1 MAYCPGCGTENEGSS
16 AFCKNC
22 GKPLTAGVQAPP
34 PEQGSPPGE
43 GGIPPPPLPQP
54 PPYPPRGMPSPVA
67 SGFGYLPEGP
77 VTGPVTYGGF
87 WIRFVTVLIDALIVG
102 FVFGMPFRFVGG
114 SPRTVAIFGAIG
126 GLIFFGAYFTYFIL
140 MTGWRGQTV
149 GKMAMRL
156 RVVNQDL
163 TPVDYGTSAARE
175 FSKILSAIILYIGFI
190 MAGFDA
196 QKRALH
202 DRIAKTYVVKY

>member
-1 MAYCPGCGTENEGSS
+1 
-16 AFCKNC
+16 
-22 GKPLTAGVQAPP
+22 
-34 PEQGSPPGE
+34 
-43 GGIPPPPLPQP
+43 
-54 PPYPPRGMPSPVA
+54 
-67 SGFGYLPEGP
+67 
-77 VTGPVTYGGF
+77 
-87 WIRFVTVLIDALIVG
+87 
-102 FVFGMPFRFVGG
+102 
-114 SPRTVAIFGAIG
+114 
-126 GLIFFGAYFTYFIL
+126 

-156 RVVNQDL
+156 MVVNQDL
-163 TPVDYGTSAARE
+163 APVDYGTSAARE